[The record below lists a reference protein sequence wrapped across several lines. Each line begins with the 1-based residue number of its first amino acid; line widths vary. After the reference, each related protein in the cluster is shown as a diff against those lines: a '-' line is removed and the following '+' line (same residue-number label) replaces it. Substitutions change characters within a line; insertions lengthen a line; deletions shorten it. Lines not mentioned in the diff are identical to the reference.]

1 MERFWSKVQK
11 GEPGECWLWTA
22 GLRHGGYGQFRW
34 DTGTTMQ
41 AHRVAFELTHG
52 PIPDGQVVRHKCDV
66 PGCCNPAHLELGT
79 TADNNRD
86 RDERG
91 RGAKGGARGHARLTD
106 EQVVEIRA
114 RYAAGGVSLRVLPM
128 DYPLSSVVIGKIV
141 RGETW
146 KHV

>member
-1 MERFWSKVQK
+1 MW
-11 GEPGECWLWTA
+11 PWTA
-22 GLRHGGYGQFRW
+22 GRNVKGYGSFSV
-34 DTGTTMQ
+34 DGKSCP

-52 PIPDGQVVRHKCDV
+52 PIPEGQVVRHKCDV

-114 RYAAGGVSLRVLPM
+114 RYAAGGVSLRVLAM
-128 DYPLSSVVIGKIV
+128 DYPVSFVVIGKIV